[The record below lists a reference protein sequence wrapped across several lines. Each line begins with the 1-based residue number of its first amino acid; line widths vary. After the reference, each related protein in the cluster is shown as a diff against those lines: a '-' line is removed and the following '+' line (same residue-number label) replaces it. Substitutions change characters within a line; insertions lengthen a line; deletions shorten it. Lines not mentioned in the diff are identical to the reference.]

1 MIYINLNNNNNMVS
15 VSCFHIHYTSNP
27 FKIIFIKFENYIN
40 VILNNNERSIILSNK
55 QLAENKILFQIFIL
69 SLLCTKDTSKIN
81 TNYIEKYKKVLYTIT
96 TRTYWKNRYYKNDY
110 DNIEIYDK
118 NPLNLQEP
126 KRESSLK
133 KNRKFMKLLNTYI
146 SILRI
151 NPIDCIIDYYELES
165 IEFAEYFRKYI
176 NYNKKIYLLST
187 ILHNYGYDIYSNIR
201 SFL

>member
-1 MIYINLNNNNNMVS
+1 M
-15 VSCFHIHYTSNP
+15 T
-27 FKIIFIKFENYIN
+27 FIQFENYIN

-69 SLLCTKDTSKIN
+69 SLLCTKDTSNIDS
-81 TNYIEKYKKVLYTIT
+81 NYIKKYKKVIYTIT
-96 TRTYWKNRYYKNDY
+96 TRTYWKNIYYKNEY
-110 DNIEIYDK
+110 DNIEILSK

-146 SILRI
+146 SVLRL
-151 NPIDCIIDYYELES
+151 NPINCIIDYYELES

-187 ILHNYGYDIYSNIR
+187 ILHNYGYDVYSNIR

>member
-1 MIYINLNNNNNMVS
+1 
-15 VSCFHIHYTSNP
+15 
-27 FKIIFIKFENYIN
+27 
-40 VILNNNERSIILSNK
+40 
-55 QLAENKILFQIFIL
+55 
-69 SLLCTKDTSKIN
+69 
-81 TNYIEKYKKVLYTIT
+81 
-96 TRTYWKNRYYKNDY
+96 
-110 DNIEIYDK
+110 
-118 NPLNLQEP
+118 
-126 KRESSLK
+126 
-133 KNRKFMKLLNTYI
+133 MKLLNTYI